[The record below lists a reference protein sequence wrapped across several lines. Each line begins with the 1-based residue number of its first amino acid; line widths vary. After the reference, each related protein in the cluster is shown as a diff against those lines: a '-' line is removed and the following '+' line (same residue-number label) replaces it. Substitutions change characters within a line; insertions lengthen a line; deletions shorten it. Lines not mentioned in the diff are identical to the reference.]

1 MCQDVIANTNGNQK
15 KTKGWTSSGRD
26 THTKGWQVGV
36 RDDASVE
43 GDIFEGEKEEGTR
56 HFSTCAEKNFKASDE
71 RAHIA

>member
-1 MCQDVIANTNGNQK
+1 
-15 KTKGWTSSGRD
+15 
-26 THTKGWQVGV
+26 VGV